1 MPKRELPQV
10 AIFQCYFSQTG
21 NFSVKT
27 FPLPFC
33 NILLVVMIIHFYLF
47 RNQTA
52 VQLCNQS
59 NTPKAHSSFVWKI
72 LIVKKY
78 KINPLRITNM
88 LSALCNKQNS
98 NEAGRIFSK
107 YIIKA
112 VGKYETVVWHK
123 CNATLFVKVFWEQ
136 LSDTLAK
143 WIFLDRNMALDLLIC
158 TKSMTRGIFLP
169 LLLQFRAACSLL
181 NLRCDQP
188 RGIAAPSIFNIPVTR
203 VSDVMVGRLNL
214 I

>member
-59 NTPKAHSSFVWKI
+59 NTPKAHLSFVWKI

-123 CNATLFVKVFWEQ
+123 CSASLFVKVFWEQ

-143 WIFLDRNMALDLLIC
+143 WIFFDRNMAWPPHLHQKHDSWDLSSPSSPISC
-158 TKSMTRGIFLP
+158 GMQPSEFKMRPTQGHRGSFYL
-169 LLLQFRAACSLL
+169 
-181 NLRCDQP
+181 
-188 RGIAAPSIFNIPVTR
+188 
-203 VSDVMVGRLNL
+203 
-214 I
+214 